1 MTMDVLSDFQPD
13 MQELPPNPKLGT
25 TRAGKGFSKY
35 IGEDEVGRLILPSHF
50 SLNSLDLL
58 AQIFGY
64 ISAIIVLQ
72 YFTK

>member
-35 IGEDEVGRLILPSHF
+35 IGEDEVGRL
-50 SLNSLDLL
+50 L
-58 AQIFGY
+58 A
-64 ISAIIVLQ
+64 
-72 YFTK
+72 YFAKSF